1 MKKLFLLLVAVIT
14 FCLSAS
20 AQSRTVSGIVLGAQ
34 DNEPLIGATV
44 IGVGSEVG
52 TVTDT
57 DGRFTLSLP
66 DKVKNIKVSYVGMHT
81 KELPISSGE
90 MTIVLDNANV
100 LDEVIAVAYGSAKRS
115 AFTGS
120 AAVLD
125 ASQIEAVQVTNPL
138 DALKG
143 RVAGVQMNT
152 ASGQP
157 GDHETKILIRGIS
170 SINAGT
176 EPLIVLDGTPYAGD
190 INNISSQDIETM
202 TVLKDA
208 ASNALYGARGANGV
222 ILITTKKGKAGEARV
237 TLDAKW
243 GSNSR
248 ATRDYDMIT
257 SPGQYYELVGRSLGA
272 YGAAIGDTELNGR
285 TPLQYAN
292 DRLIGVLGYQSFTV
306 PNGENML
313 VDGYKLNPKATLG
326 YLHTNPTTG
335 EQFWITPDKWVDHA
349 YKNSLRQEY
358 NMSVSKA
365 GDDSNFYASFSYLN
379 NEGIVENSGYERI
392 TGRLTADV
400 QAKPWLKVGANM
412 SYTHFEAKTL
422 GDDGSDIST
431 GNLFAIAN
439 QVAPIYPLF
448 VRDAK
453 GNIMTD
459 ANGLTMYDYGDAKTM
474 PTGLSRPAFGNSNAL
489 SQNLLDKNKSEGNAF
504 TATGF
509 FEVRFL
515 KDFKFTSNNTVNV
528 NETRYT
534 LVTNPF
540 YGQYAT
546 SNGIV
551 TKTHDRRI
559 DYSFQQLLTWTRAFG
574 VHNVN
579 VLLGHENYWNKY
591 SALSADRSN
600 MLLPGNEELDGAVIN
615 GSSSSYISVYNNEGY
630 FGRVNYDYD
639 SKYFGSVS
647 FRRDASSRF
656 HPDHRWGSFWSLGGA
671 WLISKEEWFQAPWVN
686 TLKLKASYGEQ
697 GNDNI
702 GNFRYVNMY
711 EIANGGGHPV
721 AIPTTMG
728 NPDIT
733 WEKGGNFNA
742 GVEFSLFE
750 DRLSGSVEGFIRK
763 TTDMLFSF
771 PLPGSFGYTSYYD
784 NIGDMINRGFEIDLT
799 GRILALKDF
808 TWDVSLNLTW
818 YKNKITKLPE
828 ERKTLI
834 VDGVGGYGNGN
845 YFYGEG
851 EPLYTWYMPK
861 YAGVDSET
869 GVSLWYRKDVDG
881 NMVTTSNY
889 GEADDFLC
897 GSALPHTYGGFGT
910 SATFKGFDLSVDFNF
925 QLGGKAYDSDYAGMM
940 SSPMSNGAGSALHKD
955 ILNAWSADNK
965 GSNIPRFQYGDTN
978 YGSMSDRFL
987 ISASYLSLSNI
998 NFGYTL
1004 PSNIVRKAQLEKV
1017 RVYLTADNVALWSKR
1032 KGLDPRQSISG
1043 ASTNAYYA
1051 PIRTISGGINIV
1063 F

>member
-1 MKKLFLLLVAVIT
+1 MKKLFLFLVAVIT

-20 AQSRTVSGIVLGAQ
+20 AQSRTVSGVVYSAQ

-44 IGVGSEVG
+44 LGVGSEVG
-52 TVTDT
+52 TVTDA

-66 DKVKNIKVSYVGMHT
+66 DKVKKIKVSYVGMHT
-81 KELPISSGE
+81 KELPITTGE
-90 MTIVLDNANV
+90 MSISLDNANV

-157 GDHETKILIRGIS
+157 GDHDTKILIRGIS

-248 ATRDYDMIT
+248 ATKDYDVIT
-257 SPGQYYELVGRSLGA
+257 SPGQYYELIGTALGN
-272 YGAAIGDTELNGR
+272 YGAANGVAD
-285 TPLQYAN
+285 PLAFAN
-292 DRLIGVLGYQSFTV
+292 RNLIGVLGYQTFTI
-306 PNGENML
+306 PQGENML
-313 VDGYKLNPKATLG
+313 VDGFKLNPNATLG
-326 YLHTNPTTG
+326 YMYTNPESG
-335 EQFWITPDKWVDHA
+335 QQFWLTPDKWVDHA

-358 NMSVSKA
+358 NVSVSQATDK
-365 GDDSNFYASFSYLN
+365 SNFYASFSYLN
-379 NEGIVENSGYERI
+379 NEGIVANSGYERL

-400 QAKPWLKVGANM
+400 QAKPWLKMGANM

-422 GDDGSDIST
+422 GDDGSDSSS

-448 VRDAK
+448 IRDANK
-453 GNIMTD
+453 QIMKDAYGN
-459 ANGLTMYDYGDAKTM
+459 TMYDYGDSYEIL
-474 PTGLSRPAFGNSNAL
+474 GLSRPVFGNSNAL
-489 SQNLLDKNKSEGNAF
+489 SQAILDKDKSEGNAF

-528 NETRYT
+528 NESRSTQ
-534 LVTNPF
+534 VTNPF
-540 YGQYAT
+540 YGQYAS
-546 SNGIV
+546 SNGQV
-551 TKTHDRRI
+551 YKYHTRTM
-559 DYSFQQLLTWTRAFG
+559 DYAFQQLLTWTRAFG
-574 VHNVN
+574 LHNVN

-591 SALSADRSN
+591 SYLYASRTN
-600 MLLPGNEELDGAVIN
+600 MLLPDNEELNGAIIDN
-615 GSSSSYISVYNNEGY
+615 GTGSYVTNYNNEGY

-711 EIANGGGHPV
+711 EIINAGGYPGV
-721 AIPTTMG
+721 VPTTKG

-763 TTDMLFSF
+763 TSDMLFSF
-771 PLPGSFGYTSYYD
+771 PLPGSYGYTSYYD

-799 GRILALKDF
+799 GRILTLRDF
-808 TWDVSLNLTW
+808 TWDASLNLTW
-818 YKNKITKLPE
+818 YKNKISRLPE
-828 ERKTLI
+828 ERKTLE
-834 VDGVGGYGNGN
+834 VDGVYGYNSGG

-851 EPLYTWYMPK
+851 ESLYTWYMPK
-861 YAGVDSET
+861 YAGVDKET
-869 GVSLWYRKDVDG
+869 GASLWYRDEVDANG
-881 NMVTTSNY
+881 KVTGRTTTSVYND
-889 GEADDFLC
+889 ADYYLC
-897 GSALPHTYGGFGT
+897 GTALPHTYGGFGT
-910 SATFKGFDLSVDFNF
+910 SATYKGFDFSIDFNF
-925 QLGGKAYDSDYAGMM
+925 QLGGKVFDSDYASLM
-940 SSPMSNGAGSALHKD
+940 SSPTGNTMGRALHKD
-955 ILNAWSADNK
+955 ILNSWSADNK
-965 GSNIPRFQYGDTN
+965 GSNIPRFQYNDQYSGGT
-978 YGSMSDRFL
+978 SDRFL

-1004 PSNIVRKAQLEKV
+1004 PENLVRKAFLQKV

>member
-20 AQSRTVSGIVLGAQ
+20 AQSHTVSGVVYSAQ
-34 DNEPLIGATV
+34 DNEPLIGAT
-44 IGVGSEVG
+44 ILGVGSEVG
-52 TVTDT
+52 TVTDV

-66 DKVKNIKVSYVGMHT
+66 DKVKKIKVSYVGMHS
-81 KELPISSGE
+81 KEVPVTDGE
-90 MTIVLDNANV
+90 MSITLDNANV

-157 GDHETKILIRGIS
+157 GDHDTKILIRGIS

-222 ILITTKKGKAGEARV
+222 ILITTKKGKSGEARV

-248 ATRDYDMIT
+248 AIKDYDLIN
-257 SPGQYYELVGRSLGA
+257 SPATFYELYGQAIGS
-272 YGAAIGDTELNGR
+272 YGASIGAPD
-285 TPLQYAN
+285 PLAFAN
-292 DRLIGVLGYQSFTV
+292 RNLINVLGYQSFTV
-306 PNGENML
+306 PNGENLL
-313 VDGYKLNPKATLG
+313 VDGYKLNPNATLG
-326 YLHTNPTTG
+326 YMHTNPNTG
-335 EQFWITPDKWVDHA
+335 QQFWITPDNWVDHA

-358 NMSVSKA
+358 NVSVSQATDK
-365 GDDSNFYASFSYLN
+365 SSFYASLSYLN
-379 NEGIVENSGYERI
+379 NEGIVSNSGYERL

-422 GDDGSDIST
+422 GDDGSDNSSD
-431 GNLFAIAN
+431 NLFAIAN
-439 QVAPIYPLF
+439 QVGPIYPLF
-448 VRDAK
+448 IRDANK
-453 GNIMTD
+453 QIMTD
-459 ANGLTMYDYGDAKTM
+459 ANGNTMYDYGDPKTM
-474 PTGLSRPAFGNSNAL
+474 PTGLSRPTFGGSNAL
-489 SQNLLDKNKSEGNAF
+489 SQAILDKDKSEGNAF

-528 NETRYT
+528 NEVRYT
-534 LVTNPF
+534 SVTNPF

-546 SNGIV
+546 MNGQV
-551 TKTHDRRI
+551 YKTHDHRI
-559 DYSFQQLLTWTRAFG
+559 DYSFQQLLTWTRAFNL
-574 VHNVN
+574 HNVN

-591 SALSADRSN
+591 SYLSANRSN
-600 MLLPGNEELDGAVIN
+600 MLLPSNEELAGAVID
-615 GSSSSYISVYNNEGY
+615 GSSTSYVTNYNNEGY

-686 TLKLKASYGEQ
+686 TLKIKASYGEQ

-702 GNFRYVNMY
+702 GNFRYVNIY
-711 EIANGGGHPV
+711 TIANGGGYPV
-721 AIPTTMG
+721 AIPDTMG

-742 GVEFSLFE
+742 GVEFSLFN
-750 DRLSGSVEGFIRK
+750 DRLSGSIDGFVRK
-763 TTDMLFSF
+763 TTDMLVSF

-799 GRILALKDF
+799 GRILTLKDF
-808 TWDVSLNLTW
+808 TWDASINLTW
-818 YKNKITKLPE
+818 YKNKISKLPN
-828 ERKTLI
+828 ERKTLS
-834 VDGVGGYGNGN
+834 VDGVNGYNSGN

-851 EPLYTWYMPK
+851 QPLYTWYMPK
-861 YAGVDSET
+861 YAGVDHEN
-869 GVSLWYRKDVDG
+869 GAALWYVRAEDG
-881 NMVTTSNY
+881 EMLTTDNY
-889 GEADDFLC
+889 DEASDFLC
-897 GSALPHTYGGFGT
+897 GTALPSTYGGFGT
-910 SATFKGFDLSVDFNF
+910 SATYKGFDFSIDFNF
-925 QLGGKAYDSDYAGMM
+925 QLGGKVYDSSYANLMA
-940 SSPMSNGAGSALHKD
+940 SPTDNSAGASLHKD
-955 ILNAWSADNK
+955 MLNAWTPENK
-965 GSNIPRFQYGDTN
+965 NSNIPRFQFGDLN
-978 YGSMSDRFL
+978 YTQLSDRFL
-987 ISASYLSLSNI
+987 TSASYLSLSNI

-1004 PSNIVRKAQLEKV
+1004 PENIVRKAQLEKV

>member
-20 AQSRTVSGIVLGAQ
+20 AQSHTVSGVVYSAQ
-34 DNEPLIGATV
+34 DNEPLIGAT
-44 IGVGSEVG
+44 ILGVGSEVG
-52 TVTDT
+52 TVTDA

-66 DKVKNIKVSYVGMHT
+66 DKVKKIRVSYVGMHP
-81 KELPISSGE
+81 KEVPVADGE
-90 MTIVLDNANV
+90 MSITLDNANV

-157 GDHETKILIRGIS
+157 GDHDTKILIRGIS

-176 EPLIVLDGTPYAGD
+176 EPLIVLDGTPYSGD

-222 ILITTKKGKAGEARV
+222 ILITTKKGKSGEARV

-248 ATRDYDMIT
+248 ATKDYDVIS
-257 SPGQYYELVGRSLGA
+257 SPGLYYELIGTSLGN
-272 YGAAIGDTELNGR
+272 YGSANGVAD
-285 TPLQYAN
+285 PLAFAN
-292 DRLIGVLGYQSFTV
+292 RNLVGVLGYQSFTV
-306 PNGENML
+306 PNGENLL
-313 VDGYKLNPKATLG
+313 VDGFKLNPNATLG
-326 YLHTNPTTG
+326 YMYTNDATG
-335 EQFWITPDKWVDHA
+335 QQFWITPDNWVDHA

-358 NMSVSKA
+358 NVSVSQATDK
-365 GDDSNFYASFSYLN
+365 SSFYASLSYLN
-379 NEGIVENSGYERI
+379 NEGIVSNSGYERL

-422 GDDGSDIST
+422 GDDGSDNSS

-448 VRDAK
+448 IRDANK
-453 GNIMTD
+453 QIMTD
-459 ANGLTMYDYGDAKTM
+459 ASGNTMYDYGD
-474 PTGLSRPAFGNSNAL
+474 PNSVLGLYRPVFSYSNAL
-489 SQNLLDKNKSEGNAF
+489 SQAILDKDKSEGNAF

-528 NETRYT
+528 DETRAT
-534 LVTNPF
+534 SVTNPF
-540 YGQYAT
+540 YGQYA
-546 SNGIV
+546 SANGIV
-551 TKTHDRRI
+551 GKAHSRTMG
-559 DYSFQQLLTWTRAFG
+559 YSFQQLLTWTRAFNL
-574 VHNVN
+574 HNVN
-579 VLLGHENYWNKY
+579 VLLGHENYWRKY
-591 SALSADRSN
+591 SYLYGSRSN
-600 MLLPGNEELDGAVIN
+600 MLLPGNEELDGAIIDSGV
-615 GSSSSYISVYNNEGY
+615 SSYTTNYNNEGY

-686 TLKLKASYGEQ
+686 TLKIKASYGEQ

-702 GNFRYVNMY
+702 GDFRYINMY
-711 EIANGGGHPV
+711 EIVNAGGVPGV
-721 AIPTTMG
+721 IPTTKG

-742 GVEFSLFE
+742 GVEFSLFN
-750 DRLSGSVEGFIRK
+750 DRLSGSIEGFVRN
-763 TTDMLFSF
+763 TSDMLFSF
-771 PLPGSFGYTSYYD
+771 ALPGSFGYTSYYD
-784 NIGDMINRGFEIDLT
+784 NIGDMANRGFEIDLT
-799 GRILALKDF
+799 GRILTLKDF
-808 TWDVSLNLTW
+808 TWDASINLTW
-818 YKNKITKLPE
+818 YKNKITKLSPKS
-828 ERKTLI
+828 KTLEC
-834 VDGVGGYGNGN
+834 DGHYGYTSGN
-845 YFYGEG
+845 YFYGEDL
-851 EPLYTWYMPK
+851 PLYTWYMPK
-861 YAGVDSET
+861 YAGVDHET
-869 GVSLWYRKDVDG
+869 GESLWYKKDKDG
-881 NMVTTSNY
+881 NMTTTSVYND
-889 GEADDFLC
+889 ADDFLC
-897 GSALPHTYGGFGT
+897 GTALPSTYGGFGT
-910 SATFKGFDLSVDFNF
+910 SATYKGFDFSIDFNF
-925 QLGGKAYDSDYAGMM
+925 QLGGKVYDSDYASLMA
-940 SSPMSNGAGSALHKD
+940 PPTSNTMGRALHKD
-955 ILNAWSADNK
+955 ILGSWSADNK
-965 GSNIPRFQYGDTN
+965 GANIPRFQYGDEFTTQL
-978 YGSMSDRFL
+978 SDRFL
-987 ISASYLSLSNI
+987 TSASYLSLSNI

-1004 PSNIVRKAQLEKV
+1004 PENIVRKAQLEKV

-1043 ASTNAYYA
+1043 ATTNAFYA

>member
-20 AQSRTVSGIVLGAQ
+20 AQSRTVSGIVFGAQ

-66 DKVKNIKVSYVGMHT
+66 DKVKKIKVSYVGMHT
-81 KELPISSGE
+81 KELPISDGE
-90 MTIVLDNANV
+90 MTITLDNANV

-157 GDHETKILIRGIS
+157 GDNTTNILIRGIS

-176 EPLIVLDGTPYAGD
+176 QPLIVLDGTPYAGD

-222 ILITTKKGKAGEARV
+222 ILITTKKGKSGEARV

-257 SPGQYYELVGRSLGA
+257 SPGQYYELFGAALGA
-272 YGAAIGDTELNGR
+272 YGVNEL
-285 TPLQYAN
+285 
-292 DRLIGVLGYQSFTV
+292 GVSQDNVLSFVNRNLKGQLGYIVYSV
-306 PNGENML
+306 PDGENLL
-313 VDGYKLNPKATLG
+313 VDGYKLNPNAKLG
-326 YLHTNPTTG
+326 NTVNAYGQEYYL
-335 EQFWITPDKWVDHA
+335 TPDKWIDHA

-365 GDDSNFYASFSYLN
+365 DDKSNFYASFSYLN
-379 NEGIVENSGYERI
+379 NEGIVANSGYERI

-412 SYTHFEAKTL
+412 SYTHYEAKTL
-422 GDDGSDIST
+422 GDDGSDVSS
-431 GNLFAIAN
+431 GNVFAIVN

-448 VRDAK
+448 IRDGK
-453 GNIMTD
+453 GNIMKD
-459 ANGLTMYDYGDAKTM
+459 SYGNTMYDYGDGMNA
-474 PTGLSRPAFGNSNAL
+474 GLRRPVLSNSNAL
-489 SQNLLDKNKSEGNAF
+489 SQAILDKDKSEGNAF

-528 NETRYT
+528 DESRGTS
-534 LVTNPF
+534 VTNPF
-540 YGQYAT
+540 YGQYAS
-546 SNGIV
+546 SNGMV
-551 TKTHDRRI
+551 DKSHSRNM

-574 VHNVN
+574 MHSVN
-579 VLLGHENYWNKY
+579 VLFGHENYWKKFY
-591 SALSADRSN
+591 YLYAGRSN
-600 MLLPGNEELDGAVIN
+600 MLLPGNEELNGAIIDG
-615 GSSSSYISVYNNEGY
+615 GSASYVTNYNNEGY

-639 SKYFGSVS
+639 AKYFGSVS

-671 WLISKEEWFQAPWVN
+671 WLISKEDWFQAPWVN
-686 TLKLKASYGEQ
+686 TLKIKASYGEQ

-702 GNFRYVNMY
+702 GDFRYINMY
-711 EIANGGGHPV
+711 EIVNAGGYPAAV
-721 AIPTTMG
+721 PTTKG
-728 NPDIT
+728 NPNIT

-763 TTDMLFSF
+763 TSDMLFSF

-784 NIGDMINRGFEIDLT
+784 NVGDMINRGFEIDLT
-799 GRILALKDF
+799 GRILTLKDF
-808 TWDVSLNLTW
+808 TWDASLNLTW
-818 YKNKITKLPE
+818 YKNKITYLSPKS
-828 ERKTLI
+828 KTLKR
-834 VDGVGGYGNGN
+834 DGYWGYTSGS
-845 YFYGEG
+845 YFYGEDQ
-851 EPLYTWYMPK
+851 PLYTWNLRK
-861 YAGVDSET
+861 FAGVDPET
-869 GVSLWYRKDVDG
+869 GEALYYRNIKDDKGNITGRTTTNVYSDG
-881 NMVTTSNY
+881 DY
-889 GEADDFLC
+889 YLC

-910 SATFKGFDLSVDFNF
+910 SATYKGFDFSIDFNF
-925 QLGGKAYDSDYAGMM
+925 QLGGKVYDSDYAGMM
-940 SSPMSNGAGSALHKD
+940 SSPYSGNLGRALHKD
-955 ILNAWSADNK
+955 ILNSWSPTNT
-965 GSNIPRFQYGDTN
+965 GSSVPRFQYGDEFTG
-978 YGSMSDRFL
+978 YSSDRFL
-987 ISASYLSLSNI
+987 VSASYLSLSNI

-1004 PSNIVRKAQLEKV
+1004 PSNIVRKAQIEKV

-1043 ASTNAYYA
+1043 ATTNAYYA

>member
-1 MKKLFLLLVAVIT
+1 MKKLFLFLVAVIT

-20 AQSRTVSGIVLGAQ
+20 AQSRTVSGVVYSAQ

-44 IGVGSEVG
+44 LGVGSEVG
-52 TVTDT
+52 TVTDA

-66 DKVKNIKVSYVGMHT
+66 DKVKKIKVSYVGMHT
-81 KELPISSGE
+81 KELPITTGE
-90 MTIVLDNANV
+90 MSISLDNANV

-143 RVAGVQMNT
+143 RVACVQMNT

-157 GDHETKILIRGIS
+157 GDHDTKILIRGIS

-248 ATRDYDMIT
+248 ATKDYDVIT
-257 SPGQYYELVGRSLGA
+257 SPGQYYELIGTALGN
-272 YGAAIGDTELNGR
+272 YGAANGVAD
-285 TPLQYAN
+285 PLAFAN
-292 DRLIGVLGYQSFTV
+292 RNLIGVLGYQTFTI
-306 PNGENML
+306 PQGENML
-313 VDGYKLNPKATLG
+313 VDGFKLNPNATLG
-326 YLHTNPTTG
+326 YMYTNPESG
-335 EQFWITPDKWVDHA
+335 QQFWLTPDKWVDHA

-358 NMSVSKA
+358 NVSVSQATDK
-365 GDDSNFYASFSYLN
+365 SNFYASFSYLN
-379 NEGIVENSGYERI
+379 NEGIVANSGYERL

-400 QAKPWLKVGANM
+400 QAKPWLKMGANM

-422 GDDGSDIST
+422 GDDGSDSSS

-448 VRDAK
+448 IRDANK
-453 GNIMTD
+453 QIMKDAYGN
-459 ANGLTMYDYGDAKTM
+459 TMYDYGDSYEIL
-474 PTGLSRPAFGNSNAL
+474 GLSRPVFGNSNAL
-489 SQNLLDKNKSEGNAF
+489 SQAILDKDKSEGNAF

-528 NETRYT
+528 NESRSTQ
-534 LVTNPF
+534 VTNPF
-540 YGQYAT
+540 YGQYAS
-546 SNGIV
+546 SNGQV
-551 TKTHDRRI
+551 YKYHTRTM
-559 DYSFQQLLTWTRAFG
+559 DYAFQQLLTWTRAFG
-574 VHNVN
+574 LHNVN

-591 SALSADRSN
+591 SYLYASRTN
-600 MLLPGNEELDGAVIN
+600 MLLPDNEELNGAIIDN
-615 GSSSSYISVYNNEGY
+615 GTGSYVTNYNNEGY

-711 EIANGGGHPV
+711 EIINAGGYPGV
-721 AIPTTMG
+721 VPTTKG

-763 TTDMLFSF
+763 TSDMLFSF
-771 PLPGSFGYTSYYD
+771 PLPGSYGYTSYYD

-799 GRILALKDF
+799 GRILTLRDF
-808 TWDVSLNLTW
+808 TWDASLNLTW
-818 YKNKITKLPE
+818 YKNKISRLPE
-828 ERKTLI
+828 ERKTLE
-834 VDGVGGYGNGN
+834 VDGVYGYNSGG

-851 EPLYTWYMPK
+851 ESLYTWYMPK
-861 YAGVDSET
+861 YAGVDKET
-869 GVSLWYRKDVDG
+869 GASLWYRDEVDANG
-881 NMVTTSNY
+881 KVTGRTTTSVYND
-889 GEADDFLC
+889 ADYYLC
-897 GSALPHTYGGFGT
+897 GTALPHTYGGFGT
-910 SATFKGFDLSVDFNF
+910 SATYKGFDFSIDFNF
-925 QLGGKAYDSDYAGMM
+925 QLGGKVFDSDYASLM
-940 SSPMSNGAGSALHKD
+940 SSPTGNTMGRALHKD
-955 ILNAWSADNK
+955 ILNSWSADNK
-965 GSNIPRFQYGDTN
+965 GSNIPRFQYNDQYSGGT
-978 YGSMSDRFL
+978 SDRFL

-1004 PSNIVRKAQLEKV
+1004 PENLVRKAFLQKV

>member
-20 AQSRTVSGIVLGAQ
+20 AQSRTVSGIVFGAQ

-66 DKVKNIKVSYVGMHT
+66 DKVKKIKVSYVGMHT
-81 KELPISSGE
+81 KELPISDGE
-90 MTIVLDNANV
+90 MTITLDNANV

-157 GDHETKILIRGIS
+157 GNSETKILIRGIS

-222 ILITTKKGKAGEARV
+222 ILITTKKGKSGEARV

-248 ATRDYDMIT
+248 ATSDYDMIT
-257 SPGQYYELVGRSLGA
+257 SPGQYYELFGQALGA
-272 YGAAIGDTELNGR
+272 YGVANGVAD
-285 TPLQYAN
+285 PLAFAN
-292 DRLIGVLGYQSFTV
+292 RNLINLLGYQSFTV

-313 VDGYKLNPKATLG
+313 VDGYKLNPNATLG
-326 YLHTNPTTG
+326 YLHTNATTG
-335 EQFWITPDKWVDHA
+335 QQYWITPDKWVDHA

-365 GDDSNFYASFSYLN
+365 DDKSNFYASFSYLN
-379 NEGIVENSGYERI
+379 NEGIVANSGYERI

-412 SYTHFEAKTL
+412 SYTHFEARTTGTD
-422 GDDGSDIST
+422 GDASSS

-448 VRDAK
+448 IRDAK
-453 GNIMTD
+453 GNVMTD

-474 PTGLSRPAFGNSNAL
+474 PTGLSRPVFGNSNAL
-489 SQNLLDKNKSEGNAF
+489 SQNLLDKDKSEGNAF

-528 NETRYT
+528 NEARSTS
-534 LVTNPF
+534 VVNPF

-546 SNGIV
+546 MNGQV
-551 TKTHDRRI
+551 YKAHERRI

-574 VHNVN
+574 LHNVN
-579 VLLGHENYWNKY
+579 VLLGHENYWNKFSY
-591 SALSADRSN
+591 LTANRSN
-600 MLLPGNEELDGAVIN
+600 MLLPGNEELDGAVID
-615 GSSSSYISVYNNEGY
+615 GSSSSYVNSYNNEGY

-656 HPDHRWGSFWSLGGA
+656 DPKHRWGSFWSLGGA

-686 TLKLKASYGEQ
+686 TLKIKASYGEQ

-702 GNFRYVNMY
+702 GNFRYINMY
-711 EIANGGGHPV
+711 EIANGGGHPG

-750 DRLSGSVEGFIRK
+750 DRLSGSIEGFIRK
-763 TTDMLFSF
+763 TSDMLFSF
-771 PLPGSFGYTSYYD
+771 PLPGSFGYTSYYA
-784 NIGDMINRGFEIDLT
+784 NIGDMVNRGFEIDLT
-799 GRILALKDF
+799 GRILTLKDF
-808 TWDVSLNLTW
+808 TWDASINLTW
-818 YKNKITKLPE
+818 YKNKITKLPD
-828 ERKTLI
+828 ERKTMI
-834 VDGVGGYGNGN
+834 VDGVGGYSSGN

-851 EPLYTWYMPK
+851 ESLYTWMMPK
-861 YAGVDSET
+861 YAGVDPET
-869 GVSLWYRKDVDG
+869 GASLWYRKDADG
-881 NMVTTSNY
+881 KMVTTDNY
-889 GEADDFLC
+889 SLADDFLC

-910 SATFKGFDLSVDFNF
+910 SAAYKGFDFSIDFNF
-925 QLGGKAYDSDYAGMM
+925 QLGGKAYDSDYALMM
-940 SSPMSNGAGSALHKD
+940 SSPYGNTAGYAMHKD
-955 ILNAWSADNK
+955 ILNSWSTDNK
-965 GSNIPRFQYGDTN
+965 GSNIPRLQYGDQYN
-978 YGSMSDRFL
+978 GSLGSSDRFL

-1004 PSNIVRKAQLEKV
+1004 PSNIVRKAQIEKV

-1032 KGLDPRQSISG
+1032 KGFDPRQSISG
-1043 ASTNAYYA
+1043 ASTNAFYA
-1051 PIRTISGGINIV
+1051 PIRTISGGINVV